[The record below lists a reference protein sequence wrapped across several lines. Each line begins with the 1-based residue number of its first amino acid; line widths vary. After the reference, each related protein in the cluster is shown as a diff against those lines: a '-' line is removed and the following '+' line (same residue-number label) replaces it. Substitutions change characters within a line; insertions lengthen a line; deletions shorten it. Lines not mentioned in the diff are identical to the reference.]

1 MIINKNRMKLVEE
14 EAVRMTVDKIWFE
27 VVTESDYFSCKKAVV
42 VYITIS
48 LKYYHK
54 RKIFFKILF
63 STETTKNG
71 SKLDA
76 TNGWGMKYIYIIL
89 YITRIYTLF
98 YTLFY
103 AYSLTYAS
111 IHIYFTGILTQTFR
125 LPHSDFRADTYLC
138 SI

>member
-1 MIINKNRMKLVEE
+1 MKLVEA
-14 EAVRMTVDKIWFE
+14 EAVRTTIDKIWFE

-42 VYITIS
+42 VYITIF

-111 IHIYFTGILTQTFR
+111 IHIYFT
-125 LPHSDFRADTYLC
+125 DTYTNIPT
-138 SI
+138 SEPIHIFVRSRTRT